1 MELKY
6 KFGIG
11 LFILDVIVSL
21 YVWITEPL
29 PEARGLIIIHIV
41 AYLFCLGAIG
51 FVVIILYYTE
61 KNNLLE
67 KHPSIKNSKEVK
79 RYE

>member
-6 KFGIG
+6 KFGTG

-29 PEARGLIIIHIV
+29 PEARGLIIIHYT
-41 AYLFCLGAIG
+41 AYLLCLIAIG
-51 FVVIILYYTE
+51 LMCVVLYLNERKNE
-61 KNNLLE
+61 KNNERRINQLL
-67 KHPSIKNSKEVK
+67 P
-79 RYE
+79 